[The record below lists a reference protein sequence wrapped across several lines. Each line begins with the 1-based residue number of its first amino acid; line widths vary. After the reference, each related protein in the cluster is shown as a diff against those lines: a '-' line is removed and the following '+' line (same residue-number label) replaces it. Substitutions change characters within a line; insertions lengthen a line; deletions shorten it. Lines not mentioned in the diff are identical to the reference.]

1 MLLFLLWDRSD
12 SLLNNSENIP
22 DWLSFSFRLSLSPTL
37 SSLLFSRGV
46 EIPLTL
52 FPSSYTHLGHG
63 ASGPQIGK
71 ECLVRTRRCAGEEGG
86 KGLFSQVK
94 ASGSRISSPS
104 PSCPSPA
111 GCTAHILPYTPTWGR
126 DRSVGRSVAQE
137 RTGLRSR

>member
-22 DWLSFSFRLSLSPTL
+22 DWFFPSIPFSHSFFFIT
-37 SSLLFSRGV
+37 SRGV

-94 ASGSRISSPS
+94 ASGSRISSSS